1 MEQPSINNIKSEL
14 LEDLMATAKIKEE
27 IWQYHPKNPNKTN
40 IVEAYDLLTK
50 MEKDITDELDK
61 L

>member
-1 MEQPSINNIKSEL
+1 MEQHSINNIKSEL

-27 IWQYHPKNPNKTN
+27 ICQYHPETPNKTN